1 MQKAVVLTVAA
12 FAAMLFSGCAA
23 IGTYSG
29 PVEGGKKTTFGLI
42 SMESVGDGYPMIPI
56 YSRFDQGAK

>member
-1 MQKAVVLTVAA
+1 MQKAVVLMLATVAA
-12 FAAMLFSGCAA
+12 MMFSGCAM
-23 IGTYSG
+23 IGTHSG